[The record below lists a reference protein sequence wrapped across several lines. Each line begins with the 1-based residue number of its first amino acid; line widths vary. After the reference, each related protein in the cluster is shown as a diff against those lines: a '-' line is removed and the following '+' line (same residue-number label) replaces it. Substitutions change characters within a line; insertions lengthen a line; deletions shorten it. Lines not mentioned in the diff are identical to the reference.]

1 MMQDCHQFWPLQ
13 QTLFFFFFNGLAS
26 SISNRGRDTQEKR
39 VSHVVRWHQSDST
52 TRSRDL
58 APFLFILIPFIFLTR
73 VDSPLTPSHNSITH
87 SSSSTFPR
95 HDFRSDLIECSKM
108 MNQDHHQQPPIL
120 HASQDDDQMESLI
133 LDDSVHHHPQLPQS
147 PNSPFNSF
155 LDPPSYADAV
165 FTSFDSNGHDQTL
178 ETPVRSG
185 SDYLHISVTDPQ
197 KEQDLT
203 NSLVPGG
210 NTYYTYLIT
219 TRTNLPEFGGPG
231 SEFSVR
237 RRFRDVVT
245 LSDRLSETYRGY
257 FIPVRPDKST
267 VESQVMQK
275 QEFVEQ
281 RRVAVEKYLRKLA
294 MHPVIRKSE
303 ELRLFLEAQGKLP
316 LAKTTDVA
324 SRMLDGAVKLPR
336 QLLGGETVAAGGV
349 DVNDVAQ
356 PAKVGRDL
364 LRIFK
369 ELKQSVSNDWGG
381 TKPLVVEEDKEFM
394 ERKDKLMEFEHHL
407 SNVSQQAESLVKF
420 QQDMGETMG
429 ELGLAFVKLT
439 KFETEEAIF
448 ESQRVRASDMK
459 NVATAAVKAS
469 RLYRELNTQT
479 IKHLDKLHEYLGTML
494 AVNNAFSDR
503 SSALLTVQTLSSELA
518 SLHSRVEKLE
528 VASSKIFGGDKS
540 RMRKIE
546 ELKEAVRVTENAKI
560 CADREYERIKEN
572 NRSELER
579 IEKERHSDFLSMLR
593 GFVVNQ
599 AGYAEKVAAVW
610 EKLAEETAAYSRD
623 SS

>member
-1 MMQDCHQFWPLQ
+1 
-13 QTLFFFFFNGLAS
+13 
-26 SISNRGRDTQEKR
+26 
-39 VSHVVRWHQSDST
+39 
-52 TRSRDL
+52 
-58 APFLFILIPFIFLTR
+58 
-73 VDSPLTPSHNSITH
+73 
-87 SSSSTFPR
+87 
-95 HDFRSDLIECSKM
+95 
-108 MNQDHHQQPPIL
+108 
-120 HASQDDDQMESLI
+120 MESLI
-133 LDDSVHHHPQLPQS
+133 LNDDDDSSVHPLRPTPPQS

-155 LDPPSYADAV
+155 LDPPSYAEAI

-178 ETPVRSG
+178 ETPTRSG
-185 SDYLHISVTDPQ
+185 SDYFLHISVTDPQ
-197 KEQDLT
+197 KEQDLAA
-203 NSLVPGG
+203 SLVPGG
-210 NTYYTYLIT
+210 TAFYTYLIT
-219 TRTNLPEFGGPG
+219 TRTNFPEFGDSA

-245 LSDRLSETYRGY
+245 LADRLSEAYRG
-257 FIPVRPDKST
+257 FFVPVRPDKST
-267 VESQVMQK
+267 VESQVMQT
-275 QEFVEQ
+275 QDFVEQ
-281 RRVAVEKYLRKLA
+281 RRAALEKYLRKLA
-294 MHPVIRKSE
+294 AHPVIRRSE
-303 ELRLFLEAQGKLP
+303 ELRLFLEAKGRLP

-324 SRMLDGAVKLPR
+324 SRMLDGA
-336 QLLGGETVAAGGV
+336 
-349 DVNDVAQ
+349 
-356 PAKVGRDL
+356 PAKGGRDL

-369 ELKQSVSNDWGG
+369 ELKQSVTNDWVGS
-381 TKPLVVEEDKEFM
+381 KPLVVEEDKEFM
-394 ERKDKLMEFEHHL
+394 ERKDKLGEFEHHL

-448 ESQRVRASDMK
+448 ESQRVRAADMK
-459 NVATAAVKAS
+459 NVATAA
-469 RLYRELNTQT
+469 
-479 IKHLDKLHEYLGTML
+479 DKLHEYLGTML

-546 ELKEAVRVTENAKI
+546 ELKEAIRVTENAKI

-579 IEKERHSDFLSMLR
+579 IDKERNSDFLSMLR

-599 AGYAEKVAAVW
+599 AGYAEKMAAVW
-610 EKLAEETAAYSRD
+610 EKLAEETTAYSRD

>member
-1 MMQDCHQFWPLQ
+1 
-13 QTLFFFFFNGLAS
+13 
-26 SISNRGRDTQEKR
+26 
-39 VSHVVRWHQSDST
+39 
-52 TRSRDL
+52 
-58 APFLFILIPFIFLTR
+58 
-73 VDSPLTPSHNSITH
+73 
-87 SSSSTFPR
+87 
-95 HDFRSDLIECSKM
+95 M
-108 MNQDHHQQPPIL
+108 MNEDHYDV
-120 HASQDDDQMESLI
+120 HASQDGEMESLV
-133 LDDSVHHHPQLPQS
+133 LDDSGHLQPPPQS
-147 PNSPFNSF
+147 PKSPFNSF
-155 LDPPSYADAV
+155 LDPPSYADAI
-165 FTSFDSNGHDQTL
+165 FTSFDSNGHDKTL
-178 ETPVRSG
+178 ELSTGSS
-185 SDYLHISVTDPQ
+185 SDYLHISVSDPQ
-197 KEQDLT
+197 KEQELT

-219 TRTNLPEFGGPG
+219 TTTNLPEFGGPG

-257 FIPVRPDKST
+257 FIPVRPEKST
-267 VESQVMQK
+267 VESQVMQM
-275 QEFVEQ
+275 QDFVEQ
-281 RRVAVEKYLRKLA
+281 RRVALEKYLRKLGA
-294 MHPVIRKSE
+294 HPVIGKSE
-303 ELRLFLEAQGKLP
+303 ELKVFLEVKGKLP

-324 SRMLDGAVKLPR
+324 SRMLDGAVNLPR
-336 QLLGGETVAAGGV
+336 QLFGGEAVVAAGV
-349 DVNDVAQ
+349 DLNDVSQ

-381 TKPLVVEEDKEFM
+381 TKPLVFEEDKEFM
-394 ERKDKLMEFEHHL
+394 ERKDKLMEFENQL
-407 SNVSQQAESLVKF
+407 SNVSQQAESLVKV

-448 ESQRVRASDMK
+448 DSQRVRAADMK

-494 AVNNAFSDR
+494 AINNAFSDR
-503 SSALLTVQTLSSELA
+503 SSALLTFQTLSSELA

-546 ELKEAVRVTENAKI
+546 EMREAIRVTENAKI
-560 CADREYERIKEN
+560 CADKEYERIKEN

-579 IEKERHSDFLSMLR
+579 IDKERHNDFLSMLR

-599 AGYAEKVAAVW
+599 TGYAEKMAAVW
-610 EKLAEETAAYSRD
+610 EKLAEETATYSRD